1 MKKSNLDSTKTSS
14 YDFFLPEDLIA
25 KYPATP
31 ADSARLL
38 IYDRKSNTIKHDIFK
53 NILNYID
60 DCAVVLNNTKVIK
73 ARIFGHK
80 STGAK
85 IELLINKPL
94 VNNHFLVYIRGK
106 VKPNDILHFDGFS
119 AKVIALNL
127 DGSRVVEFYDQKS
140 IDFDRL
146 IRYLDDIG
154 HVPLPPY
161 INRADIKQDE
171 QDYQTLFA
179 KYSGSVAAPTA
190 SLHFTDELLA
200 RFRSRFDMGFVTLHV
215 GAGTFKPVD
224 VESIDKHIM
233 HSEQYLIDDSTKEL
247 IESKQKL
254 LAVGTTVTR
263 TIEFYHRYK
272 AQSGECN
279 LFLNPNNPPQRVDY
293 LLTNFHLP
301 KSTLIMLVASFVG
314 VEKTLELYNEA
325 IKNKYRFYSYGDA
338 MLVL

>member
-38 IYDRKSNTIKHDIFK
+38 IYDRKSNTIKHDVFK
-53 NILNYID
+53 NILDYID

-106 VKPNDILHFDGFS
+106 VKLGDILDFDGFS

-146 IRYLDDIG
+146 IKYLDDIG

-224 VESIDKHIM
+224 VESIEQHIM

-263 TIEFYHRYK
+263 TIEFYYRCK

>member
-53 NILNYID
+53 NILDYID

-146 IRYLDDIG
+146 IKYLDDIG

-224 VESIDKHIM
+224 VESIEQHIM

-263 TIEFYHRYK
+263 TIEFYHRCK
-272 AQSGECN
+272 VQSGECN

>member
-1 MKKSNLDSTKTSS
+1 MTKSNLDSTKTSS

-38 IYDRKSNTIKHDIFK
+38 IYDRKSDTIKHDIFK
-53 NILNYID
+53 NILDYID

-94 VNNHFLVYIRGK
+94 VNNYFLVYIRGK
-106 VKPNDILHFDGFS
+106 VKLDDILHFDGFS

-263 TIEFYHRYK
+263 TIEFYHRCK